1 LSTSL
6 FAIKPLK
13 AKKMNDV
20 LTLQNDMNFEGEIIR
35 IENCSVLF
43 KAEGK
48 KYSVP
53 ATDIYSVRFGDTDS
67 KIYRDYMELSDP
79 DKCLSARLDAENF
92 HGKKGG
98 HFALG
103 FFFGPFAMIGT
114 ALANPTPY
122 KGKNT
127 YMMSKNKDLFND
139 PEYLSCYK
147 SKAKSQLLLTEGIGW
162 AAWIVIL
169 LL

>member
-1 LSTSL
+1 
-6 FAIKPLK
+6 
-13 AKKMNDV
+13 
-20 LTLQNDMNFEGEIIR
+20 
-35 IENCSVLF
+35 
-43 KAEGK
+43 
-48 KYSVP
+48 
-53 ATDIYSVRFGDTDS
+53 
-67 KIYRDYMELSDP
+67 LSDP